1 MVPLIYDLGY
11 PAPDEEIKARLGNII
26 NLTDFKTLLAVT
38 EDDDLAGMIGMCES
52 YAYEHDNKYIRVLA
66 LVVCKNYR
74 ERGIGK
80 LLMME
85 AEKWA
90 SEINAYQIVLTS
102 GLRDER
108 KQAYA
113 FYQRMGYEIND
124 KPGIGIFEPRPSP
137 AKFDEITGDV
147 VFAITGRLLHNYLL
161 PRECPRVTY
170 YATPK
175 TKERDKALFFN
186 NSLADYFSP
195 ENFVLLDECAGYYVS
210 YKPVQPI
217 SVVKLDDL
225 IDEILKRN
233 VELRFTPNLSQ
244 LADAVVKSTLNF
256 SLIRMR
262 NATK

>member
-1 MVPLIYDLGY
+1 MADQMFHV
-11 PAPDEEIKARLGNII
+11 
-26 NLTDFKTLLAVT
+26 
-38 EDDDLAGMIGMCES
+38 S
-52 YAYEHDNKYIRVLA
+52 
-66 LVVCKNYR
+66 
-74 ERGIGK
+74 
-80 LLMME
+80 
-85 AEKWA
+85 
-90 SEINAYQIVLTS
+90 
-102 GLRDER
+102 
-108 KQAYA
+108 
-113 FYQRMGYEIND
+113 D

-186 NSLADYFSP
+186 NSLADYVITIESKWYSRIASTTLYCYEFSP

>member
-1 MVPLIYDLGY
+1 MIEIRAASQEDIPSMVPLIYDLGY

-113 FYQRMGYEIND
+113 FYQRMGYEI
-124 KPGIGIFEPRPSP
+124 KSSG
-137 AKFDEITGDV
+137 
-147 VFAITGRLLHNYLL
+147 
-161 PRECPRVTY
+161 
-170 YATPK
+170 
-175 TKERDKALFFN
+175 
-186 NSLADYFSP
+186 
-195 ENFVLLDECAGYYVS
+195 FVKKMKHG
-210 YKPVQPI
+210 
-217 SVVKLDDL
+217 
-225 IDEILKRN
+225 
-233 VELRFTPNLSQ
+233 
-244 LADAVVKSTLNF
+244 
-256 SLIRMR
+256 
-262 NATK
+262 